1 MQAGPWPLTLLAQ
14 VFKAN
19 SLLLEDFPGLER
31 LQFSST
37 VMKQWAG
44 SRLWRG
50 STAFLRLCTAMLA
63 ICNVLSI
70 AAV

>member
-19 SLLLEDFPGLER
+19 SLLLEHFPGLER
-31 LQFSST
+31 LQFRST
-37 VMKQWAG
+37 IMKQWAR
-44 SRLWRG
+44 SRLWCG
-50 STAFLRLCTAMLA
+50 STAFLRLRSAMLS
-63 ICNVLSI
+63 ICNVLSN